1 MFNENDIFLSIVI
14 PAYNEEERIGNTL
27 GEIISYLNTK
37 DYRSEIIVVNDGST
51 DSTKDIVN
59 KESEKTDYDI
69 RITENTV
76 CRGKGYSVKKGMME
90 ASGEY
95 VLFTDADLST
105 PINEIEKLIYWLEK
119 DYDVAIGSR
128 GLKDSQVEIRQT
140 FIRESMGKIFNK
152 IMSLLIFTGI
162 KDTQCGFKCFK
173 RDAVNRI
180 FKKQTIRGFA
190 FDVEILLIAER
201 QGFRTREVPV
211 RWLNSQYSRVH
222 IVRAPVFMLYD
233 VFRIRFYDFMK
244 RYS

>member
-14 PAYNEEERIGNTL
+14 PAYNEEGRIGNTL

-76 CRGKGYSVKKGMME
+76 CRGKGYSVKKGMIE

-128 GLKDSQVEIRQT
+128 GLKDSQVEIHQT

-173 RDAVNRI
+173 RDTVNRI

-201 QGFRTREVPV
+201 QGFRIKEVPV
-211 RWLNSQYSRVH
+211 RWLNSQHSRVH

-233 VFRIRFYDFMK
+233 VFRTRFYDFLK